1 MYNHPRQLVNAVC
14 GGSELLMWDVDKMIT
29 SIDFEVLKREGR
41 GKSLYTEKN

>member
-41 GKSLYTEKN
+41 GRSLYTKKD